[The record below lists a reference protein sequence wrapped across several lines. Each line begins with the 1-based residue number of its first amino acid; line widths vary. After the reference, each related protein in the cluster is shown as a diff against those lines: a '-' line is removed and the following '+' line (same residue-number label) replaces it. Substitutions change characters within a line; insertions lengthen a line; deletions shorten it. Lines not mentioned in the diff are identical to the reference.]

1 MEIWRLEKTMLQ
13 VAAAIEAIR
22 ATIRFKS
29 RWGMKE
35 REAPLGR
42 YTEEALGLSVSRGY
56 WAE

>member
-1 MEIWRLEKTMLQ
+1 MLQ

-29 RWGMKE
+29 RWVQR
-35 REAPLGR
+35 REKPHLADTD
-42 YTEEALGLSVSRGY
+42 TEEALGLSVSSGQ